1 MSLIQTQEK
10 VLMQKNCKSF
20 KSFFNH
26 AREGKKIRNRKG
38 LEEFSTLSFET
49 FPLSQAPLNKPPCHR
64 MACPPH
70 CLNLRQFY
78 NYKTARRLLTRPKEN
93 TLLKCVK
100 KIYGK
105 FKNDFIKVHRIL
117 KPRQFKSNEKL

>member
-1 MSLIQTQEK
+1 MSLIQTQGK

-49 FPLSQAPLNKPPCHR
+49 FPLSQAPLNKPP
-64 MACPPH
+64 AIEWPAPP
-70 CLNLRQFY
+70 LPESQAVLQLQNR
-78 NYKTARRLLTRPKEN
+78 KEAFN
-93 TLLKCVK
+93 PTQ
-100 KIYGK
+100 GK
-105 FKNDFIKVHRIL
+105 HVV
-117 KPRQFKSNEKL
+117 

>member
-64 MACPPH
+64 MACPPLLPESQAVLQLQNRKEAFNPTQGKH
-70 CLNLRQFY
+70 VVKMCQKNLW
-78 NYKTARRLLTRPKEN
+78 
-93 TLLKCVK
+93 
-100 KIYGK
+100 KIQK
-105 FKNDFIKVHRIL
+105 
-117 KPRQFKSNEKL
+117 